1 MLPLIQI
8 NKSSYT
14 SLSHLLSVEWNRDY
28 VWININITSM
38 KERLVVFI
46 NIKPL
51 KKEIRLQKVDMITEL
66 GNKNNKRKKGTTYG
80 FIFITSLSF
89 GFLGD
94 RVEAVVVEAWPLP
107 WSSSFEGMG
116 KVASTISIL

>member
-46 NIKPL
+46 TIKPL

>member
-1 MLPLIQI
+1 
-8 NKSSYT
+8 
-14 SLSHLLSVEWNRDY
+14 
-28 VWININITSM
+28 M
-38 KERLVVFI
+38 KERLAVFI
-46 NIKPL
+46 NINPL

-94 RVEAVVVEAWPLP
+94 RVEAVVVEA
-107 WSSSFEGMG
+107 
-116 KVASTISIL
+116 

>member
-1 MLPLIQI
+1 
-8 NKSSYT
+8 
-14 SLSHLLSVEWNRDY
+14 
-28 VWININITSM
+28 M

-89 GFLGD
+89 GSLGD
-94 RVEAVVVEAWPLP
+94 
-107 WSSSFEGMG
+107 
-116 KVASTISIL
+116 

>member
-1 MLPLIQI
+1 
-8 NKSSYT
+8 
-14 SLSHLLSVEWNRDY
+14 
-28 VWININITSM
+28 M
-38 KERLVVFI
+38 KERLAVFI

-51 KKEIRLQKVDMITEL
+51 KKGIRLQKVDMIIEF

-94 RVEAVVVEAWPLP
+94 RVEAVVVEA
-107 WSSSFEGMG
+107 
-116 KVASTISIL
+116 

>member
-1 MLPLIQI
+1 
-8 NKSSYT
+8 
-14 SLSHLLSVEWNRDY
+14 
-28 VWININITSM
+28 M

-51 KKEIRLQKVDMITEL
+51 KKEIRLQKVDMIIEL
-66 GNKNNKRKKGTTYG
+66 GNKNNKRKRKRKRKKGTTYG

-94 RVEAVVVEAWPLP
+94 RVEAVVVEA
-107 WSSSFEGMG
+107 
-116 KVASTISIL
+116 